1 MAAGGKI
8 KKTKVYA
15 GSGNSGQRVE
25 KQTRKAGVDQWE
37 EKTAKEKRQYVM
49 PQSAPALQP
58 QPTKQT
64 APRVLQGPVT
74 KAKDDQT
81 RALVNGTVRAAPQGA
96 ITKSQADAA
105 IEVLLAPTRKN
116 AFPSAGLNT
125 QRRVTDQF
133 LKQPS
138 GTERADAAIKALN
151 PIEGAMTAGD
161 AAVNITGAGAR
172 ERMAAQ
178 EEAASRSKSLQ
189 EAARKAAL
197 AGNTQALQAV
207 QKQQEADMRTMGGG
221 TLLDFLWGK
230 LGNNSEND
238 VSRNLR
244 QQKEEAIETLTQG
257 LTPGEST
264 LANIGLQGANMLVN
278 QAVAAGMG
286 LPLPVYNAITQ
297 GGAAGQEALDQGY
310 SPEQAAGLAA
320 GSGAISYGVEKMG
333 GVAGDWGDTLLKKAA
348 GTKVGQALLSK
359 VPQKVMD
366 FLGSVSKNKAAQVL
380 GTGLEEGFENFTEYD
395 LQRLWRNLMLD
406 ESTPYDIR
414 QAMSEAAS
422 GVLFGSV
429 MAGVPALSDAART
442 KYGDWQ
448 EGRAWKQ
455 EDWGRL
461 LEEASRSE
469 NPAVRQ
475 DAADIVSRMSQG
487 KDPSAADLGALAR
500 RGRASGVLDEDAG
513 LFQGVKPKGTAA
525 ERLAEQLALGAA
537 KKGPSTEEG
546 PKVQPGMT
554 DADRVRALRDT
565 DLSIPAARPE
575 RLEGVDLGELE
586 TAIKSRARQY
596 IRPLAE
602 KLGVFKDYQNDN
614 VNLEFSYT
622 KGSFDESIHK
632 QKDRGGRY
640 DDFAKMFSVFD
651 ELVQNA
657 VPIEFHGDKYA
668 GTSRAVSDLNRV
680 AVLVSAFQDG
690 KRVVPVQFEIKEFN
704 NQPNRL
710 YVSVTLRDIKT
721 EPRVMGDTLSV
732 SSSKKSPIRSS
743 VEEAGVVGGG
753 SNLAGSTAPPI
764 PIPNYSITRLFQGVN
779 PEDTDFLKYVP
790 DDFLSPEQQA
800 GKQAGL
806 QAEQEKIGKMR
817 RESSPAAD
825 AETEAVETLL
835 NVSKPGISKE
845 DAEILLRPMQEN
857 EAARKRFV
865 EKLAQQIIVNKDGW
879 TQADVEEARRI
890 RGAETGKRTPEAS
903 VTVSEDRY

>member
-64 APRVLQGPVT
+64 APRVPQGPVT

-125 QRRVTDQF
+125 QRGVTDRF

-138 GTERADAAIKALN
+138 GTERADAFIKVLG
-151 PIEGAMTAGD
+151 GAAGDLMTAGD

-172 ERMAAQ
+172 ERMAAP
-178 EEAASRSKSLQ
+178 EEAASRSKALQ

-207 QKQQEADMRTMGGG
+207 QKQQEADMRTMGRGN
-221 TLLDFLWGK
+221 LLDSL
-230 LGNNSEND
+230 LGELGTDSEND
-238 VSRNLR
+238 VSRILR
-244 QQKEEAIETLTQG
+244 QQRDEAIETLTRG

-264 LANIGLQGANMLVN
+264 LVNIGLQGANMLVN
-278 QAVAAGMG
+278 QVVAAAIG

-320 GSGAISYGVEKMG
+320 GSGAISYGIEKMG

-429 MAGVPALSDAART
+429 MAGVPALSEAART
-442 KYGDWQ
+442 KYGRRA
-448 EGRAWKQ
+448 GRGSRTTGGGFWKKRP
-455 EDWGRL
+455 GRKTR
-461 LEEASRSE
+461 RSG
-469 NPAVRQ
+469 RTQ
-475 DAADIVSRMSQG
+475 RTS
-487 KDPSAADLGALAR
+487 SAA
-500 RGRASGVLDEDAG
+500 
-513 LFQGVKPKGTAA
+513 
-525 ERLAEQLALGAA
+525 
-537 KKGPSTEEG
+537 
-546 PKVQPGMT
+546 
-554 DADRVRALRDT
+554 
-565 DLSIPAARPE
+565 
-575 RLEGVDLGELE
+575 
-586 TAIKSRARQY
+586 
-596 IRPLAE
+596 
-602 KLGVFKDYQNDN
+602 
-614 VNLEFSYT
+614 
-622 KGSFDESIHK
+622 
-632 QKDRGGRY
+632 
-640 DDFAKMFSVFD
+640 
-651 ELVQNA
+651 
-657 VPIEFHGDKYA
+657 
-668 GTSRAVSDLNRV
+668 
-680 AVLVSAFQDG
+680 
-690 KRVVPVQFEIKEFN
+690 
-704 NQPNRL
+704 
-710 YVSVTLRDIKT
+710 
-721 EPRVMGDTLSV
+721 
-732 SSSKKSPIRSS
+732 
-743 VEEAGVVGGG
+743 
-753 SNLAGSTAPPI
+753 
-764 PIPNYSITRLFQGVN
+764 
-779 PEDTDFLKYVP
+779 
-790 DDFLSPEQQA
+790 
-800 GKQAGL
+800 
-806 QAEQEKIGKMR
+806 
-817 RESSPAAD
+817 
-825 AETEAVETLL
+825 
-835 NVSKPGISKE
+835 
-845 DAEILLRPMQEN
+845 
-857 EAARKRFV
+857 
-865 EKLAQQIIVNKDGW
+865 
-879 TQADVEEARRI
+879 
-890 RGAETGKRTPEAS
+890 
-903 VTVSEDRY
+903 